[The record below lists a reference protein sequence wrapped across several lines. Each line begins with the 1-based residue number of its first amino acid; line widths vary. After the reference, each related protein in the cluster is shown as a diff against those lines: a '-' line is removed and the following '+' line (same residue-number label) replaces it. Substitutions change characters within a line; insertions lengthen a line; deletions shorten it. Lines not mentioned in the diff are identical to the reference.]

1 MTGVMGVLEQWG
13 RSAEPLGGSELAAAV
28 QGCSAA
34 ERDALLA
41 GDREAVAVLIG
52 ARTSLVCTIAA
63 PDDEPMSDEP
73 VQPADN
79 PDDTETQAA

>member
-1 MTGVMGVLEQWG
+1 MTGVVGVLEQWG
-13 RSAEPLGGSELAAAV
+13 RSAELPSGGELMAAA

-41 GDREAVAVLIG
+41 GDCEAVTVLIG
-52 ARTSLVCTIAA
+52 ARASLVCTIAA

-73 VQPADN
+73 VQPADS